1 VKDYKFH
8 KINQFSEEIW
18 ILRLQLVF
26 IVNKWDINSNIAFV
40 DDKLKKIINA
50 IIKDE
55 VMNVH
60 QLIIPTT
67 TNVLPNVHV

>member
-1 VKDYKFH
+1 MLK
-8 KINQFSEEIW
+8 
-18 ILRLQLVF
+18 LQLVF

-40 DDKLKKIINA
+40 DDKLKQFINV